1 MTDSSEPQGMVDHL
15 DSTGSEPAP
24 AQIEFIEACLEP
36 GPLDPALLAL
46 AFDPA
51 RVAEREAAAAEQR
64 VRDWANLG
72 RYRSANGMLGG
83 GAIEAVFMGDS
94 ITEFWALAEPDFF
107 SAGIVGRG
115 IGGQTSAQM
124 LVRFMPDV
132 IALKPK
138 VVHLLCGGNDLA
150 GNTGPSTPRDY
161 QNNVLA
167 MVTLAQAN
175 GVKVILGSITPA
187 SHFAWAPHIGDP
199 RRRLAQLNAWLEC
212 LAEERGLIWADYH
225 SALRAA
231 DDSLPAQLSPD
242 GVHPN
247 RDGYA
252 LMGPVARAALA
263 IALD

>member
-1 MTDSSEPQGMVDHL
+1 MVDHL

-24 AQIEFIEACLEP
+24 AQIEFIQACLRP
-36 GPLDPALLAL
+36 GPLDPALLAQ

-51 RVAEREAAAAEQR
+51 RVAEREAAAADQR
-64 VRDWANLG
+64 ARDWANLS
-72 RYRSANGMLGG
+72 RYRSSNAALAGSPV
-83 GAIEAVFMGDS
+83 EAVFIGDS

-115 IGGQTSAQM
+115 IGGQTSAQI

-167 MVTLAQAN
+167 MATLAQAN
-175 GVKVILGSITPA
+175 GVKMILGSITPA

-199 RRRLAQLNAWLEC
+199 RPRLAELNAWLKA
-212 LAEERGLIWADYH
+212 LARERGLIWVDYH
-225 SALRAA
+225 SALQAA
-231 DDSLPAQLSPD
+231 DGSLPSRLSPD

-247 RDGYA
+247 LDGYA
-252 LMGPVARAALA
+252 VMGPIARSALA
-263 IALD
+263 IGLD

>member
-1 MTDSSEPQGMVDHL
+1 MTNFIGPQGMVDHL
-15 DSTGSEPAP
+15 DSAGSEPAP
-24 AQIEFIEACLEP
+24 AQVAFIQACLRP
-36 GPLDPALLAL
+36 GPLDPALLAQ

-51 RVAEREAAAAEQR
+51 RAAEREAAAADQR
-64 VRDWANLG
+64 VRDWAQLG
-72 RYRSANGMLGG
+72 RYRDANAALAGSA
-83 GAIEAVFMGDS
+83 IDAVFIGDS
-94 ITEFWALAEPDFF
+94 ITEFWALAQPDRF
-107 SAGIVGRG
+107 SAGIAGRG
-115 IGGQTSAQM
+115 IGGQTSAQI

-167 MVTLAQAN
+167 MVALAQAN

-187 SHFAWAPHIGDP
+187 SHFVWAPHIGDP
-199 RRRLAQLNAWLEC
+199 RPRLAELNAWLKA
-212 LAEERGLIWADYH
+212 LAMERGLIWADYH
-225 SALRAA
+225 SALQAA
-231 DDSLPAQLSPD
+231 DGSLPSRLSPD

-247 RDGYA
+247 LEGYA
-252 LMGPVARAALA
+252 LMGPVALSALA